1 MPWAAAAPSRGRPVP
16 DATVVCLDCGT
27 QIAPALL
34 VCPGCGRLVHAA
46 RLKGLAEEA
55 ARAESPTE
63 ALVAWRSALELL
75 PSGTRQREVI
85 EAKVAELGRQVDA
98 SPALAKPA
106 APAKGRP
113 GMTGAAGLG
122 AIGLIAWK
130 SKAIALLVLTK
141 GKLLLVGLTKASTF
155 TSMALSL
162 GVYGSVFGWPLALG
176 LVVSIYIHEMGH
188 VAALLR
194 YGVKATAPLF
204 LPGIGAIIRL
214 QQSLGDPRQDA
225 RVGLAGP
232 VWGLVA
238 AGASYLVW
246 LAGGPPIFAAIAR
259 LGAVINLF
267 NLLPIGTLDGGRA
280 FRALDRSRRWLA
292 LLAIG
297 GAWSVATD
305 PLAEGFLFVI
315 FLAGFLAATA
325 GRPASKPDAVS
336 LLTYAGL
343 VFALTLL
350 AGIEVPGLRGAGG

>member
-1 MPWAAAAPSRGRPVP
+1 MP

-27 QIAPALL
+27 EIAPALL

-55 ARAESPTE
+55 ARAATPTE

-75 PSGTRQREVI
+75 PPGTRQREVI
-85 EAKVAELGRQVDA
+85 EAKVVELGRQVDA
-98 SPALAKPA
+98 SPGLAKSAPA
-106 APAKGRP
+106 AARGP
-113 GMTGAAGLG
+113 GVTGAAGLG

-130 SKAIALLVLTK
+130 FKAIALPVLTQ

-155 TSMALSL
+155 TSMALSM
-162 GVYGSVFGWPLALG
+162 GVYASAFGWPLALG

-204 LPGIGAIIRL
+204 LPGVGAIIRL
-214 QQSLGDPRQDA
+214 RQSLGDPRQDA

-232 VWGLVA
+232 VWGLGA
-238 AGASYLVW
+238 AGASYLAW
-246 LAGGPPIFAAIAR
+246 IAGGPPIFAAIAR
-259 LGAVINLF
+259 LGAVLNLF
-267 NLLPIGTLDGGRA
+267 NLLPIASLDGGRA
-280 FRALDRSRRWLA
+280 FRALDRPQRWLA

-305 PLAEGFLFVI
+305 PFAGMFLF
-315 FLAGFLAATA
+315 FMLLAGLLAATTA
-325 GRPASKPDAVS
+325 RPAARPDPAA
-336 LLTYAGL
+336 LLTYAAL
-343 VFALTLL
+343 VFALTAL
-350 AGIEVPGLRGAGG
+350 AGVEVPDLPEAGGRGG